1 MEISL
6 GKAIDII
13 IMMIGLG
20 ILFTFNTTF
29 FNMAVMGSWAV
40 IDNLRIL
47 PPLAMFFGLIAAI
60 AGPELVGKGLGRA
73 SAKIV

>member
-6 GKAIDII
+6 GKAIDVI

-29 FNMAVMGSWAV
+29 FNMTVMGSWSV

-47 PPLAMFFGLIAAI
+47 PPLAMFFGLISAI
-60 AGPELVGKGLGRA
+60 AGPDLIGKGLGRFT
-73 SAKIV
+73 SKIG